1 MKELKFF
8 NPNQE
13 IVQKFL
19 IEQCPIK
26 FKKLHPEAVLP
37 SHTNPGD
44 AGLDLTVVNIDE
56 LPNGQVRHSYGL
68 AVQIPEGYVSM
79 LFPRSSI
86 FKVKERLSNSVGI
99 IDCSYRG
106 NIMAVFD
113 KRMINGEYN
122 IGDRTAQL
130 VIVPFVT
137 VESEWAE
144 ELSKT
149 ERGTGGY
156 GSTNK

>member
-1 MKELKFF
+1 
-8 NPNQE
+8 
-13 IVQKFL
+13 
-19 IEQCPIK
+19 
-26 FKKLHPEAVLP
+26 
-37 SHTNPGD
+37 
-44 AGLDLTVVNIDE
+44 
-56 LPNGQVRHSYGL
+56 
-68 AVQIPEGYVSM
+68 M
-79 LFPRSSI
+79 LFRS
-86 FKVKERLSNSVGI
+86 
-99 IDCSYRG
+99 
-106 NIMAVFD
+106 
-113 KRMINGEYN
+113 N